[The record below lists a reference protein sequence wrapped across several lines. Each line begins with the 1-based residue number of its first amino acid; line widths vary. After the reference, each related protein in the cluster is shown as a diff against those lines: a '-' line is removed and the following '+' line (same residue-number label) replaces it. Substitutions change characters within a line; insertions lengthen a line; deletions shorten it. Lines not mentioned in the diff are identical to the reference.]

1 MSIASCLSCVAAED
15 ERKVEVDPGGDSLL
29 LCSNHSVILLNR
41 QMYEMGEEK
50 HLILVINQYF
60 RVDSLNSPL
69 TSAVAQEASSG

>member
-50 HLILVINQYF
+50 HLILVIN
-60 RVDSLNSPL
+60 
-69 TSAVAQEASSG
+69 